1 VEERR
6 GFVQLTGEV
15 GTGKTMMLDA
25 LVEGVDARTKVAR
38 LAHTT
43 IAESELF
50 PMLISEFGID
60 LPEGGKLQ
68 ALGAIQS
75 FLDDWTADGRNA
87 ILVVDEAQNL
97 SLPVLEEI
105 RLLSNLRSH
114 GQCSLQIVLAG
125 QPELRERL
133 EQRDL
138 RQLKQRIGVRYHLT
152 PLSESETGE
161 YVTHRMSVAGSR
173 GARIFDRGAL
183 KAIYEYTGGVP
194 RMINIVCDRAL
205 VAGYGAGRDSIGRAL
220 IEETVADV
228 EGPPVVRAEMPDR
241 PRRVTAARADRRDGP
256 RGETAARAGR
266 PAVMRRPL
274 VATAGLKLPP
284 WALPVAVAAAALVAV
299 VFVATRGSFNDFRT
313 TSHDEAPAAASLDG
327 GEAAVRPVESDLVGG
342 PADREPGDADEG
354 AEPSVREDAGEAPR
368 PERSVEQPGAEEP
381 SRAAGGGQSGTP
393 VAEAPAEDLDEEP
406 RPETAWIAGSAGPG
420 GPYRAIALS
429 SRSLEAAQSEALRL
443 GDSGFAAEVVPVDIG
458 DRSQWY
464 RVAVQGGFPSFEAA
478 LEVVARLREMGHD
491 SAWVERR

>member
-1 VEERR
+1 
-6 GFVQLTGEV
+6 
-15 GTGKTMMLDA
+15 MMLDA

-50 PMLISEFGID
+50 PMLISAFGIEPPD
-60 LPEGGKLQ
+60 GGKLQ
-68 ALGAIQS
+68 MLGAIQS

-133 EQRDL
+133 EQRGL

-161 YVTHRMSVAGSR
+161 YVAHRMSVAGSR
-173 GARIFDRGAL
+173 GARIFDRGAV
-183 KAIYEYTGGVP
+183 KAIYEHTDGVP

-205 VAGYGAGRDSIGRAL
+205 VAGYGAGRERIGRAQ

-228 EGPPVVRAEMPDR
+228 EGPPVVRAER
-241 PRRVTAARADRRDGP
+241 PAERRRSSVVRADR
-256 RGETAARAGR
+256 
-266 PAVMRRPL
+266 PAVTRRPGL
-274 VATAGLKLPP
+274 ATVGLKLPP
-284 WALPVAVAAAALVAV
+284 WALPVAVAAAAVVVV
-299 VFVATRGSFNDFRT
+299 VFVATRGSVGDLRT
-313 TSHDEAPAAASLDG
+313 ASHDEAPAAASLEGSAEASGG
-327 GEAAVRPVESDLVGG
+327 GEGRRPADGDLGGTDEEAVPPGRAETGAAAEPDRPVDESD
-342 PADREPGDADEG
+342 E
-354 AEPSVREDAGEAPR
+354 
-368 PERSVEQPGAEEP
+368 EEP
-381 SRAAGGGQSGTP
+381 SHVESGGGSGESAADAAGHGEELPSGI
-393 VAEAPAEDLDEEP
+393 VWA
-406 RPETAWIAGSAGPG
+406 AGTVGPG

-429 SRSLEAAQSEALRL
+429 SRSLEAAQAEALRL
-443 GDSGFAAEVVPVDIG
+443 SDSGFAAEVIPVDIG

-464 RVAVQGGFPSFEAA
+464 RVAVQGGFPSLEAA
-478 LEVVARLREMGHD
+478 REVVARLRKMGHD
-491 SAWVERR
+491 SAWVERQ